1 MMQIDEFKLEHFF
14 ERHEF
19 SARYLLSSSDAET
32 LDLTELVALADDE
45 MRDRWNELRLGYTEV
60 RGDRLLR
67 EAVAHLY
74 DEVDPDQV
82 LIFAGAQEAI
92 FASMNVL
99 VGRGDHVIV
108 VTPTYQSLHSLPAAL
123 GATVTKIELDEDRSW
138 SLDLDAVR
146 AAIRPEPTLIVANV
160 PNSPTGSLPSRET
173 FDGLI
178 QIARGAGAR
187 LFLDEVYRFVEFDPD
202 DRLPAAADAD
212 ASALSLG
219 VLSKS
224 FGLAGLRIGWIATR
238 DPEVYARLVSFKHYL
253 TICNAAPSEVLA
265 TIALRAREP
274 LLARVRGIVEANLAV
289 LDGFMQRRA
298 DLARWVRPKAGTVG
312 FVELLGPTRVD
323 ELAENLAREEAVML
337 LPGSI
342 FDHPGNYFRLG
353 FGRANMPDSLE
364 RLESY
369 LDRLAES

>member
-1 MMQIDEFKLEHFF
+1 MQIDEFKLEHFF

-32 LDLTELVALADDE
+32 LDLAELVALADDE

-60 RGDRLLR
+60 RGDPLLR
-67 EAVAHLY
+67 AAVADLY
-74 DEVDPDQV
+74 DEVDPEQV
-82 LIFAGAQEAI
+82 LMFAGAQEAI
-92 FASMNVL
+92 FAAMNVL
-99 VGRGDHVIV
+99 VRRGDHVLV
-108 VTPTYQSLHSLPAAL
+108 VTPTYQSLHSLSTAL
-123 GATVTKIELDEDRSW
+123 GATVTKIELNEGGDW

-146 AAIRPEPTLIVANV
+146 AAIRPETTLIVANV
-160 PNSPTGSLPSRET
+160 PNSPTGSLPSRAT

-178 QIARGAGAR
+178 RLARDSGAK
-187 LFLDEVYRFVEFDPD
+187 LFLDEVYRFLEFDPG

-224 FGLAGLRIGWIATR
+224 FGLAGLRVGWIATR
-238 DPEVYARLVSFKHYL
+238 DPEIYSRLVSFKHYL

-265 TIALRAREP
+265 TIALRAPETV
-274 LLARVRGIVEANLAV
+274 LARVRGIVGSNLSV

-312 FVELLGPTRVD
+312 FVELLAPTPVD
-323 ELAENLAREEAVML
+323 MLAEDLAHEEGVML

-342 FDHPGNYFRLG
+342 FDHPGNYFRVG
-353 FGRANMPDSLE
+353 FGRVNMPDALE
-364 RLESY
+364 RLESF
-369 LDRLAES
+369 LDRVAER